1 MFVADDLILTECLK
15 WSSFLPNV

>member
-1 MFVADDLILTECLK
+1 MVIVLTEGLK